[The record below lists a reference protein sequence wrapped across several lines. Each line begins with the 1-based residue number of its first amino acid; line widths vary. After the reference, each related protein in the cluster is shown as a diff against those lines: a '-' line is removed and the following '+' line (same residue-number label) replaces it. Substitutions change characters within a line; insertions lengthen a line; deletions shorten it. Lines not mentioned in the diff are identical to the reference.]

1 MTNFWTG
8 VRSDQSKQRKK
19 VPSQSEHQH
28 QQKSLPLRNLVK
40 QILSIKSTF
49 SVFIR
54 RKRFFAAPDNN
65 NCHFTSTITTTAV
78 ATAAANHPNSQFEYH
93 RETCIILS
101 NQDLVKF
108 AHLQLPRTST
118 TATTTIT
125 SHQQQQQRWRQ
136 QQPSSSQVL
145 ILHRSLHHFKQF
157 ANLKC

>member
-28 QQKSLPLRNLVK
+28 QQKNLPLRNLVK

-65 NCHFTSTITTTAV
+65 NNCHFTSTTAV
-78 ATAAANHPNSQFEYH
+78 VALAAEANHPNSQFEYH
-93 RETCIILS
+93 REICIILS

-118 TATTTIT
+118 TATTTVT

-136 QQPSSSQVL
+136 QQT
-145 ILHRSLHHFKQF
+145 IKQLGTNTTQKLASF
-157 ANLKC
+157 

>member
-1 MTNFWTG
+1 MTNVWTG

-28 QQKSLPLRNLVK
+28 QQKDLPLRNLVK

-118 TATTTIT
+118 TATTTVT

-136 QQPSSSQVL
+136 QQT
-145 ILHRSLHHFKQF
+145 IKQLGTNTTQKLASF
-157 ANLKC
+157 

>member
-28 QQKSLPLRNLVK
+28 QQKNLPLRNLVK

-65 NCHFTSTITTTAV
+65 NNCHFTSTTAV
-78 ATAAANHPNSQFEYH
+78 VALAAEANHPNSQFEYH
-93 RETCIILS
+93 REICIILS

-108 AHLQLPRTST
+108 AITQDINNSNNNYHFTST
-118 TATTTIT
+118 TTTAVAAAATIKQPGTNTTQKLA
-125 SHQQQQQRWRQ
+125 S
-136 QQPSSSQVL
+136 
-145 ILHRSLHHFKQF
+145 F
-157 ANLKC
+157 